1 MCFAGTT
8 HMHARV
14 LLQSEMRKLSRV
26 DKANCE
32 VQVREGGK
40 AVQQRLKEFGWYE
53 LTLLRSPD
61 EFFRPVGGPTPALDG
76 DQPILYLI
84 SRR

>member
-1 MCFAGTT
+1 
-8 HMHARV
+8 
-14 LLQSEMRKLSRV
+14 MRKLSRV

-53 LTLLRSPD
+53 LTLLRSPE
-61 EFFRPVGGPTPALDG
+61 EFFRSEDPKPALDG
-76 DQPILYLI
+76 DKPVLYLI
-84 SRR
+84 SRRQ